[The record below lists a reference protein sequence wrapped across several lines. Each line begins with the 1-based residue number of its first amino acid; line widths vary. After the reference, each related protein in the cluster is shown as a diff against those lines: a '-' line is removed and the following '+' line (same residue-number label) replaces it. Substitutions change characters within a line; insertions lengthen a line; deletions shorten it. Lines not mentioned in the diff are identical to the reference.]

1 MKNLIVAGAFLLSMI
16 GSNSV
21 AQETTTVITISSSG
35 SDKTVIV
42 REPYSPE
49 KYGRTL
55 NLGAGIGYYG
65 YVGYTTPVVH
75 LDFEFD
81 VAKNLTLAPFITYYS
96 YRSHYYW
103 GNPKYAYRDYSYR
116 QTVVPVGVK
125 GTYYFDQLLRA
136 GSRWDF
142 YLAGS
147 IGFAF
152 RTTTWESG
160 YYGETVVQNGASGLY
175 LDVHIGTEYHLNRK
189 LGLFL
194 DLSSGISTF
203 GLGIHL

>member
-1 MKNLIVAGAFLLSMI
+1 MKSKNLITLCLLIVLGTNIS
-16 GSNSV
+16 
-21 AQETTTVITISSSG
+21 AQETVTSTTITTTTTDPKPLG
-35 SDKTVIV
+35 G
-42 REPYSPE
+42 E

-55 NLGAGIGYYG
+55 NLALGVGYYG
-65 YVGYTTPVVH
+65 YIGSTAPVMH

-96 YRSHYYW
+96 YNNHYYW
-103 GNPKYAYRDYSYR
+103 GNAHYVYRDYSYR
-116 QTVVPVGVK
+116 TTVIPVGVK
-125 GTYYFDQLLRA
+125 GTYYFDQLLGA
-136 GSRWDF
+136 GPRWDF

-147 IGFAF
+147 IGFAI
-152 RTTTWESG
+152 RKTTWESG
-160 YYGETVVQNGASGLY
+160 YYGETVVEHGSSGLY
-175 LDVHIGTEYHLNRK
+175 LDGHIGAEYHLNRK